1 MRFHRLAAGAA
12 TVAAFT
18 GCSRGVSVGSSSSTG
33 VPSAIAIVQQDGE
46 LPASANTAAARLAA
60 SPRKGEWVKI
70 PWNDGK
76 SDSLMAWIVKPQN
89 LSSSNRAPVVV
100 VVHEIFGLSTW
111 VRSVA
116 DEFAARGFIAIAPDL
131 ASRVRGGPTT
141 EEWVGQQVG
150 AAIRSIPMAD
160 RNAGIV
166 SVAKYAMN
174 QPNAIQKYG
183 VVGFCWG
190 GTVALLANLRLG
202 LPAVSYYGAR
212 NVAFLDEP
220 LRAPMQFHFGQR
232 DSSISP
238 ADVELHRQT
247 LPNAEIYVDPTGHA
261 FDRDVAPKVFDA
273 DSARLA
279 HARTLA
285 FFDRALH

>member
-1 MRFHRLAAGAA
+1 MGRDIAFDTPLGSVRGGRAAPIGAPRGA
-12 TVAAFT
+12 LVVVQEIF
-18 GCSRGVSVGSSSSTG
+18 GVNGHMRGVVDRFAAEGFVALAPAYFDPVERG
-33 VPSAIAIVQQDGE
+33 VELGYDADGVARGRDLITALGLE
-46 LPASANTAAARLAA
+46 RATTVTSAAARLLQQ
-60 SPRKGEWVKI
+60 E
-70 PWNDGK
+70 
-76 SDSLMAWIVKPQN
+76 SL
-89 LSSSNRAPVVV
+89 
-100 VVHEIFGLSTW
+100 
-111 VRSVA
+111 
-116 DEFAARGFIAIAPDL
+116 
-131 ASRVRGGPTT
+131 RV
-141 EEWVGQQVG
+141 
-150 AAIRSIPMAD
+150 
-160 RNAGIV
+160 
-166 SVAKYAMN
+166 
-174 QPNAIQKYG
+174 G

-238 ADVELHRQT
+238 ADVELHRQK
-247 LPNAEIYVDPTGHA
+247 LPNAEIYVYPTGHA
-261 FDRDVAPKVFDA
+261 FDREVDPKVFDA